1 MQVSDRQAL
10 AVFCVGLISGISWS
24 AAMWSSSDV
33 AFEFA
38 LVFAAMLVGLGVIAK
53 AGEYWIK
60 REDRRRER
68 WADEDEAKQ
77 RLQSRLLH

>member
-1 MQVSDRQAL
+1 
-10 AVFCVGLISGISWS
+10 
-24 AAMWSSSDV
+24 MWSSSDV

>member
-1 MQVSDRQAL
+1 
-10 AVFCVGLISGISWS
+10 
-24 AAMWSSSDV
+24 MWSSSDV

-38 LVFAAMLVGLGVIAK
+38 LVFAVMLVGLGVIAK